1 MKTKQNESYPE
12 VRDLLEQLIKK
23 GFVLTGFD
31 DGDEDGILTETNNLN
46 DIVEAVH
53 SVDECQVE
61 LEKNGN
67 NVNLFFFLENEQGVA
82 LNDYS
87 CDETLMKIID
97 EVSSE
102 IYDKYNV

>member
-1 MKTKQNESYPE
+1 MTKQTESYPE
-12 VRDLLEQLIKK
+12 VRDLIEQLIKK
-23 GFVLTGFD
+23 GFILKGFD
-31 DGDEDGILTETNNLN
+31 DGDDILTDTNNLN

-67 NVNLFFFLENEQGVA
+67 NVNLFFVLGNEQGVA

-87 CDETLMKIID
+87 CNKTLMAEID
-97 EVSSE
+97 DIASG
-102 IYDKYNV
+102 IYNKYNI